1 MDAMVE
7 GNMLS
12 FATVR
17 PLSEAKRI
25 RMGLPPL
32 PSNLL
37 RLVQSV
43 AHLAHVAH
51 EAHEVCAGCKKYES
65 SIPNKVKNNVTA

>member
-1 MDAMVE
+1 MGAVME

-12 FATVR
+12 FSTIR
-17 PLSEAKRI
+17 PLSEAKRV

-37 RLVQSV
+37 RLVQRSTHAV
-43 AHLAHVAH
+43 H
-51 EAHEVCAGCKKYES
+51 EKTNAEPITHHTTTVTISAMNTHE
-65 SIPNKVKNNVTA
+65 

>member
-1 MDAMVE
+1 MY
-7 GNMLS
+7 
-12 FATVR
+12 FATFR

-37 RLVQSV
+37 RLVQRV
-43 AHLAHVAH
+43 AHKVC
-51 EAHEVCAGCKKYES
+51 AHEVCEGCKKDES
-65 SIPNKVKNNVTA
+65 SVPNKVKNNVTA

>member
-1 MDAMVE
+1 MM
-7 GNMLS
+7 S
-12 FATVR
+12 FSTIR

-37 RLVQSV
+37 RLVQR
-43 AHLAHVAH
+43 AAHVAH
-51 EAHEVCAGCKKYES
+51 EKPIAEPRTHHTTTVTISAMNTHE
-65 SIPNKVKNNVTA
+65 